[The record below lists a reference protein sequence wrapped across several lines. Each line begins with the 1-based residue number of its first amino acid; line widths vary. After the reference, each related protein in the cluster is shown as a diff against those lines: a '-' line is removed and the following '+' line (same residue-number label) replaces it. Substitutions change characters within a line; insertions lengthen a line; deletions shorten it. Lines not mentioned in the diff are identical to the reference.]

1 MNVVGLGG
9 AGCKIAKCFEAY
21 DQYNVVY
28 IDHESHGN
36 TTVLVDKQD
45 HPEKYES
52 SEIDFDEVR
61 ALCNDVEMVFF
72 VCGASLVSSL
82 SLRILEHIQD
92 KKIHVY
98 YVRPDI
104 SMLSS
109 MRQAN
114 EKVVFN
120 VLQQFARSGKFDRI
134 TLLDNQMI
142 EELLGDMPIIG
153 FWDKIN
159 EVISYSVHMLNVF
172 HNNTPVWGGL
182 EQPNISNRISSFGMK
197 DMSTMKENMFFSLDG
212 EKELCYIYAVNR
224 ERLEEANDLLKK
236 IREDLKSRLTDN
248 LNISFGIFPTDYDR
262 DVGYV
267 LKHTSIV
274 Q

>member
-45 HPEKYES
+45 HPERYES